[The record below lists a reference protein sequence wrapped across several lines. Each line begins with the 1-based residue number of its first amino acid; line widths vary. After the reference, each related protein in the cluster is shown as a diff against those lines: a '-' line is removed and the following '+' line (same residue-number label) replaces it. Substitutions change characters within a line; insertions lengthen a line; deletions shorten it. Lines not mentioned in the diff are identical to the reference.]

1 MRTLLFFCLLFG
13 ACGYAWLRG
22 KDDERLVAAACV
34 VATFA
39 SFGLRSQYTN
49 VEVGVMVVDLMTFVV
64 FTYVA
69 LRSERFWP
77 LWISGLQLTTG
88 IGHFLKAM
96 EPGLVPIAYATS
108 LRFWSYPILLI
119 LAIATWRAH
128 HRSAAAQ
135 ERATS

>member
-34 VATFA
+34 VASFA
-39 SFGLRSQYTN
+39 SFGLRSQYTD
-49 VEVGVMVVDLMTFVV
+49 VEVGLLVVDLLTFVV

-88 IGHFLKAM
+88 IGHVLKAM
-96 EPGLVPIAYATS
+96 EPGLVPIAYATA
-108 LRFWSYPILLI
+108 LRFWSYPILMI

-128 HRSAAAQ
+128 HRSLATQ
-135 ERATS
+135 ERAAR